1 MSLSEFQLIESFF
14 LDQSNANS
22 LVVANGDDA
31 AVFEIGRDMQL
42 VQCVDTLVEGQ
53 HFFANTAP
61 EAIGYKALAVNIS
74 DLAAMGATPHSFLL
88 ALTMPNAD
96 SQWLEAFSNGL
107 HRCAKQ
113 YGIHLIGG
121 DTTKG
126 PLTISITANGL
137 LPINKVLTRKDAEAD
152 NLIFVSGYLG
162 GAAYSTH
169 LHYQNQIPPN
179 ACQQQLDYPQA
190 RITLGNALLELAT
203 ACIDISDG
211 LIADLGKLLKASQKG
226 AKINIHT
233 LPIHPALKQHTT
245 WQQAIQF
252 ALNGGDDYELCFC
265 APKDKINDLEN
276 LATTLQLPLSCI
288 GQISENKTF
297 TVVDQDQNPVQLTR
311 FGFDHF
317 QPNI

>member
-1 MSLSEFQLIESFF
+1 MPLSEFQLIESFF
-14 LDQSNANS
+14 LDQTNTNA

-31 AVFEIGRDMQL
+31 AVFEIAQEMQL

-74 DLAAMGATPHSFLL
+74 DLAAMGAKPHSFLL
-88 ALTMPNAD
+88 ALTMPHAD
-96 SQWLEAFSNGL
+96 TQWLEGFSSGL
-107 HRCAKQ
+107 HLCAKQ
-113 YGIHLIGG
+113 YGINLIGG

-126 PLTISITANGL
+126 PLTISITANGF
-137 LPINKVLTRKDAEAD
+137 LPKNKVLTRKQAKAG
-152 NLIFVSGYLG
+152 NLIYVSGDLG

-169 LHYQNQIPPN
+169 LRYQNIIPPQ

-190 RITLGNALLELAT
+190 RIALGNALLELAT

-211 LIADLGKLLKASQKG
+211 LVADLGKLLKASQQG
-226 AKINIHT
+226 AKINIHA
-233 LPIHPALKQHTT
+233 LPIHPELKQHTT

-265 APKDKINDLEN
+265 APKDKINDLEH
-276 LATTLQLPLSCI
+276 LATTLKLPLTCI
-288 GQISENKTF
+288 GQISKNKKITL
-297 TVVDQDQNPVQLTR
+297 VDQDQNPVQLTQ

-317 QPNI
+317 QA